1 MTATARWLWS
11 QDEYRRCEVELN
23 MRRYNQRGMRGLF
36 PTQAIF
42 PDRDNIRVNIT
53 KAVIE
58 TLVAKVGSNRPR
70 PKLLTNGAKW
80 GDRRRAKDLQKFLDA
95 VFKANNISGLTKEVF
110 RDALLCGTGI
120 MYIYPNLGKRQ
131 ATAERVFPL
140 EIVVD
145 PAESLNGTPTNLYR
159 TKFLDRQT
167 LKGMF
172 PEYSD
177 EIDALPAA
185 DINYLP
191 LAADEDPRRS
201 QSMVQVWESW
211 HLATFDYKGNR
222 TEGRHVLACEN
233 LLLCCDEWCYDYFP
247 FSFFHWNGKPLRG
260 FWADSAAA
268 EVRGYE
274 RECNKL
280 LQKAQRAMSIAGQ
293 PWILAPES
301 AKVKPAKL
309 TNETGLIIEYKGQVP
324 PTIQVHQPIH
334 PGILEQAWTLQ
345 QKAFQQLG
353 TNEYQTAGV
362 KPAGIESGRG
372 LEQLSEEHLIRF
384 KAVSQ
389 DLEQFVAVDLSRQ
402 FLRAAAEL
410 DEALKAQGVK
420 KGYVV
425 KSSSGK
431 TWLEIEWD
439 KAYVSPDD
447 LAVEVWPTS
456 VLPIS
461 PAGRTEEVERWQ
473 ANKWVTPEQAMDLL
487 DFPDLESETNLQTAD
502 VELVEYQLE
511 KMLDDGDDVQPEEIQ
526 NLAYA
531 KKRVAY
537 AIEFAVQNG
546 CPESNIDKARTFLFA
561 LDALVPAQGGPQDM
575 AMAGGPPVSP
585 MGPAG
590 PVSPASQ
597 PMPAGGPMVGPA
609 GGGF

>member
-1 MTATARWLWS
+1 MTSTARWIWD
-11 QDEYRRCEVELN
+11 QDSYRRDEIELN

-53 KAVIE
+53 KAAIE

-70 PKLLTNGAKW
+70 PKLMTNGAKW
-80 GDRRRAKDLQKFLDA
+80 GDRRRAKQLQKFLDA
-95 VFKANNISGLTKEVF
+95 VFKANNVSGLTKEVF

-120 MYIYPNLGKRQ
+120 IHIYANVGRRQ
-131 ATAERVFPL
+131 AQAERVFPL
-140 EIVVD
+140 EVVVD
-145 PAESLNGTPTNLYR
+145 PTESVNGTPLNMYR

-167 LKGMF
+167 LKSMF
-172 PEYSD
+172 PNFSD

-185 DINYLP
+185 SIEEIP
-191 LAADEDPRRS
+191 LGSDEDPRRA

-211 HLATFDYKGNR
+211 HLATYDYRGNK
-222 TEGRHVLACEN
+222 TEGRTVLACEN
-233 LLLCCDEWCYDYFP
+233 LLLSCEEWCYDYFP
-247 FSFFHWNGKPLRG
+247 FSFFHWNGKPVRG

-268 EVRGYE
+268 EIRGYE

-280 LQKAQRAMSIAGQ
+280 LQKVQRAMSIAGQ

-301 AKVKPAKL
+301 AKVKPGKI
-309 TNETGLIIEYKGQVP
+309 TNETGLVVEYKGQIA
-324 PTIQVHQPIH
+324 PTIQTHQPVH
-334 PGILEQAWTLQ
+334 PALMEQAWQLQ

-372 LEQLSEEHLIRF
+372 LEQLSEEHLVRF

-410 DEALKAQGVK
+410 DHELREQGVK

-425 KSSSGK
+425 KSATGK
-431 TWLEIEWD
+431 TWLEIDWSS
-439 KAYVSPDD
+439 AYISPDD
-447 LAVEVWPTS
+447 LSVECWPTS
-456 VLPIS
+456 ILPIS

-473 ANKWVTPEQAMDLL
+473 ANKWITPEQAMALL
-487 DFPDLESETNLQTAD
+487 EFPDLESETNLQTAD
-502 VELVEYQLE
+502 VELVEWQLE
-511 KMLDDGDDVQPEEIQ
+511 KMLDDGKDIQPEEIQ

-537 AIEFAVQNG
+537 AIEFAVQNN
-546 CPESNIDKARTFLFA
+546 CPEENIDKARTFLFA
-561 LDALVPAQGGPQDM
+561 LDALVPAQGGPEDM